1 MSGTLFLL
9 IILELVEEVL
19 VSVSKV
25 LVDSNFS
32 FTVHNLHEL
41 LSLLLSVVLSVID
54 RERRGGLPPKL
65 MPPCISV
72 MWGSRRLFGTQTQ
85 AA

>member
-1 MSGTLFLL
+1 MFLL

-19 VSVSKV
+19 VSVSKP

-41 LSLLLSVVLSVID
+41 LSLFSLW
-54 RERRGGLPPKL
+54 R
-65 MPPCISV
+65 
-72 MWGSRRLFGTQTQ
+72 
-85 AA
+85 

>member
-1 MSGTLFLL
+1 MFLL

-32 FTVHNLHEL
+32 FTVRNLHEL
-41 LSLLLSVVLSVID
+41 LSLLSLW
-54 RERRGGLPPKL
+54 
-65 MPPCISV
+65 C
-72 MWGSRRLFGTQTQ
+72 
-85 AA
+85 